1 MSYELERSIGFK
13 INQTANKINNKYT
26 QILQSYNI
34 APEQRAVLEIIKYE
48 SDITQTKIATILGK
62 DKTTISRTLN
72 ALETKGFIKK
82 SQKDKRTNL
91 IEITPEGE
99 DILEKCSLC
108 VKNFRQSL
116 SSKLKEKELEESLE
130 KVGISKEYL
139 GHKVCELS
147 GGEQQRIALARAIL
161 KNAPIVVLDEA
172 TAFADPEN
180 EYLIQKALKKLT
192 EGKTVLMIAHRLASI
207 KNVDCIL
214 VINKGKI
221 EEKGKHK
228 ELIEKGGLYSNM
240 WKEYNEAVHWQIGGE
255 LEND

>member
-48 SDITQTKIATILGK
+48 SDVTQTKIATILGK
-62 DKTTISRTLN
+62 DKTTICRTLN
-72 ALETKGFIKK
+72 ALENKSFIKK

-116 SSKLKEKELEESLE
+116 SSKLKDEELEELILLLE
-130 KVGISKEYL
+130 KVA
-139 GHKVCELS
+139 LS
-147 GGEQQRIALARAIL
+147 VGEDL
-161 KNAPIVVLDEA
+161 
-172 TAFADPEN
+172 
-180 EYLIQKALKKLT
+180 
-192 EGKTVLMIAHRLASI
+192 
-207 KNVDCIL
+207 
-214 VINKGKI
+214 
-221 EEKGKHK
+221 
-228 ELIEKGGLYSNM
+228 
-240 WKEYNEAVHWQIGGE
+240 
-255 LEND
+255 